1 MADELLKTPLHAVLR
16 LAGVDLEAIA
26 RAAAALE
33 RALASD
39 NPEHALRAA
48 DQVWRLLGAYSRR
61 VADDRPKGSGRCDPG
76 QPGSLRT
83 ACPPPKALAAQAA
96 AAPESPRPLNS
107 RKPR

>member
-26 RAAAALE
+26 RAVAALE

-48 DQVWRLLGAYSRR
+48 DQVWRLLGAYSRT
-61 VADDRPKGSGRCDPG
+61 VTADRPKVPAVAF
-76 QPGSLRT
+76 QVNP
-83 ACPPPKALAAQAA
+83 AA
-96 AAPESPRPLNS
+96 AAPEPAPPTRRS
-107 RKPR
+107 